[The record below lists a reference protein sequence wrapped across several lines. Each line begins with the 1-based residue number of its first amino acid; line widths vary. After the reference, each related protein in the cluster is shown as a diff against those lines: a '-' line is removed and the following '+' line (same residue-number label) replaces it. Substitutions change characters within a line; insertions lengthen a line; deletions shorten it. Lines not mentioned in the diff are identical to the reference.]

1 MWLSDQQKVGVAFC
15 SGGAFFFTFGIFLFF
30 DKAML
35 AMGNILFLIGLTLTM
50 GVNRTFLFFARR
62 EKWKGTATFALGIL
76 VIFLK
81 YPLIGFVIECY
92 GILNL
97 FGDFFGVIVSFLGSI
112 PVIGPYITR
121 FAGSAGRALP
131 V

>member
-1 MWLSDQQKVGVAFC
+1 
-15 SGGAFFFTFGIFLFF
+15 
-30 DKAML
+30 
-35 AMGNILFLIGLTLTM
+35 M
-50 GVNRTFLFFARR
+50 GVNRTFAFFARR
-62 EKWKGTATFALGIL
+62 EKWKGTLTFALGIL

-97 FGDFFGVIVSFLGSI
+97 FGDFFGVIVGFLGSI

-121 FAGSAGRALP
+121 AAGSAGRTLP

>member
-15 SGGAFFFTFGIFLFF
+15 SGGAFFFTFGVVMFF

-62 EKWKGTATFALGIL
+62 EKWKGTATFVLGIL

-97 FGDFFGVIVSFLGSI
+97 FGDFFGVIIGFLGSI
-112 PVIGPYITR
+112 PIIGPYITR
-121 FAGSAGRALP
+121 VAGSSGRALP

>member
-1 MWLSDQQKVGVAFC
+1 
-15 SGGAFFFTFGIFLFF
+15 
-30 DKAML
+30 
-35 AMGNILFLIGLTLTM
+35 M

-62 EKWKGTATFALGIL
+62 EKWKGSVTFAIGIL

-97 FGDFFGVIVSFLGSI
+97 FGDFFGVIISFLGSI

-121 FAGSAGRALP
+121 AAGNAGRTLP